1 MYFYAEEA
9 VTPQGYMIAQTNLS
23 MGSRWR
29 LEFDFSVEDPVV
41 GASDDDTMSFNV
53 RKEYAVGMML
63 IKVEDNNPDDGQ
75 GELVVRNPVTD
86 VIVGIPGLF
95 DSDVQTTPLTHHII
109 VDGHWDAPTPFFDIF
124 VTLDDGT
131 EFSAY
136 NVTTYF
142 TAPVQGDSPS
152 TLVFWSTKWNGS
164 EYVVDNVVMGAFTPA
179 QQITVPGGTVTS
191 GLLNGDF
198 EAGRNWGGSTTA
210 PYRWEQFDGS
220 ASAYQAPSTGADAI
234 GGSGRSVVL
243 DAWPFRG
250 QYMRQSITETGGE
263 WWFQMDFAM
272 GDPGTTRDKD
282 ALLVTLYRAGSSI
295 IRFKIEDD
303 NPDDGTAEVVLRIPA
318 EVDILTVPGL
328 FDADPLTTPLT
339 HQLLIKGHF
348 DDPVPNFD
356 VIITRNDTTVF
367 SALGQTNFDNTP
379 AVGTG
384 VDTVAFFGT
393 EWETAN
399 AVIDN
404 VILGTY
410 APYQG
415 TMLVIQ

>member
-1 MYFYAEEA
+1 
-9 VTPQGYMIAQTNLS
+9 
-23 MGSRWR
+23 
-29 LEFDFSVEDPVV
+29 
-41 GASDDDTMSFNV
+41 
-53 RKEYAVGMML
+53 
-63 IKVEDNNPDDGQ
+63 
-75 GELVVRNPVTD
+75 
-86 VIVGIPGLF
+86 
-95 DSDVQTTPLTHHII
+95 
-109 VDGHWDAPTPFFDIF
+109 
-124 VTLDDGT
+124 
-131 EFSAY
+131 
-136 NVTTYF
+136 
-142 TAPVQGDSPS
+142 
-152 TLVFWSTKWNGS
+152 
-164 EYVVDNVVMGAFTPA
+164 
-179 QQITVPGGTVTS
+179 
-191 GLLNGDF
+191 
-198 EAGRNWGGSTTA
+198 
-210 PYRWEQFDGS
+210 
-220 ASAYQAPSTGADAI
+220 
-234 GGSGRSVVL
+234 
-243 DAWPFRG
+243 
-250 QYMRQSITETGGE
+250 MRQSIAETGGD

-272 GDPGTTRDKD
+272 GDPDTTRDAD
-282 ALLVTLYRAGSSI
+282 ALLMTLYRAGNQI
-295 IRFKIEDD
+295 VRFKIEDD
-303 NPDDGTAEVVLRIPA
+303 SPDDGTAEVVLRTPA
-318 EVDILTVPGL
+318 SEVDIFTVPGL